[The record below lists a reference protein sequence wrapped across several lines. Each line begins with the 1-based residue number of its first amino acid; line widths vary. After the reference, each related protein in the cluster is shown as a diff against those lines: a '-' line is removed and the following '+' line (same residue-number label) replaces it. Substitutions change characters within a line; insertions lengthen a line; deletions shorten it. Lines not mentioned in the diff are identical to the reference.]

1 MKEKLEKIVR
11 MLREIDD
18 EMENEICIKASVLDD
33 DFDDEFSFW
42 GIADMIE
49 EFTYGKEKEN
59 VYCEG
64 YEI

>member
-1 MKEKLEKIVR
+1 MKQKLEEVVR

-33 DFDDEFSFW
+33 DFDNEFSFW

-49 EFTYGKEKEN
+49 EFMNREEK
-59 VYCEG
+59 
-64 YEI
+64 

>member
-49 EFTYGKEKEN
+49 EFMYRKEKEN
-59 VYCEG
+59 G
-64 YEI
+64 N

>member
-1 MKEKLEKIVR
+1 MKQKLLKVIQL
-11 MLREIDD
+11 LREIDE

-49 EFTYGKEKEN
+49 EFMYREEK
-59 VYCEG
+59 
-64 YEI
+64 

>member
-1 MKEKLEKIVR
+1 MKQKLEKIVR

-33 DFDDEFSFW
+33 DFDNEFSFW

-49 EFTYGKEKEN
+49 EFMYRKEN
-59 VYCEG
+59 ENVHQ
-64 YEI
+64 

>member
-1 MKEKLEKIVR
+1 MKQKLLKVIQL
-11 MLREIDD
+11 LREIDE

-49 EFTYGKEKEN
+49 EFMNRKENEN
-59 VYCEG
+59 VYQ
-64 YEI
+64 

>member
-1 MKEKLEKIVR
+1 MKQKLMKVVQL
-11 MLREIDD
+11 LREIDE

-49 EFTYGKEKEN
+49 DFMNREENEN
-59 VYCEG
+59 VY
-64 YEI
+64 

>member
-1 MKEKLEKIVR
+1 MKQKLEKIVR

-33 DFDDEFSFW
+33 DFDNEFSFW

-49 EFTYGKEKEN
+49 EFMYRKEKEDGN
-59 VYCEG
+59 
-64 YEI
+64 

>member
-11 MLREIDD
+11 MLREVDD

-49 EFTYGKEKEN
+49 EFMHRKEKEN
-59 VYCEG
+59 G
-64 YEI
+64 N